1 MPGIPVLIKK
11 KKKSIIISGFTL
23 VQQSQISQ
31 LNEAKQLN
39 LYAKYFKWT

>member
-1 MPGIPVLIKK
+1 MPGIPVLIQEN
-11 KKKSIIISGFTL
+11 SIIISGFAL

-39 LYAKYFKWT
+39 LYAKYFKWS